1 MAGKLISLEEAAA
14 MLGVSPTEL
23 SEMRQRQEVFG
34 VRDGGG
40 WKFKVDDIERL
51 KSDRASGSSGALPLD
66 LSESKI
72 DVVLSEHELGES
84 GPGSSTVIG
93 GKPGSDIELKLGSG
107 SDSGLNLLDSGSN
120 LSDKTPPTPSPG
132 SAIDLGGPGSGLDL
146 LSSALMGGS
155 TAGSSPGSSGPLS
168 DVQLASGMNLGG
180 SGLNLGS
187 NMGSNVLTGGS
198 SSGAGADAGK
208 TMLTAEL
215 ADKAAGDSSVKMTMR
230 DSESVF
236 GEPDSDVSRHIEGSG
251 INLLDARDS
260 GLNLDDLQLASV
272 SGIGAKKKSGG
283 SDLEMKG
290 EEDFLL
296 TPLEEQ
302 TEDSTDSGSQVIAL
316 EGEFGDDATATL
328 MAGDVPGLGQMLE
341 DAGGMGG
348 GLGGQQMAAGPTV
361 FAAPPEPAYGIGTV
375 AALGFSS
382 LVLTFVGIMM
392 YDIIRHM
399 WSWDTPYSFNSTL
412 MDTILGM
419 F

>member
-14 MLGVSPTEL
+14 MLGVSPTDL

-72 DVVLSEHELGES
+72 DVVLSEHELGDS

-93 GKPGSDIELKLGSG
+93 GKPGSDIELKLGGG

-120 LSDKTPPTPSPG
+120 LSSDNATPSPG

-198 SSGAGADAGK
+198 SSGGGADAGK

-215 ADKAAGDSSVKMTMR
+215 ADKVVGDSAIKMTVR

-302 TEDSTDSGSQVIAL
+302 SEDSTDSGSQVIAL

-348 GLGGQQMAAGPTV
+348 GLGQQMAAGPTV
-361 FAAPPEPAYGIGTV
+361 YAAPPEPAYGIGTV
-375 AALGFSS
+375 LALGFSS
-382 LVLTFVGIMM
+382 VVLTVVGIMM

-399 WSWDTPYSFNSTL
+399 WSWDTPYSFNSSL
-412 MDTILGM
+412 MDNILSM